1 MGQKQG
7 TPKYMRLKKLTMNT
21 SQLLKDF
28 FKGTSYKFERFIEEN
43 ELQYIVQAKSS
54 EHQCLVAVKIFKYM
68 NNLKCLEAFEFEK
81 SILHKTKNERYALQ
95 IMDCLQNLE
104 MNMSGVVMEYCDC
117 NLSALASLNVF
128 SFQQVLALTYQLL
141 RGLQV
146 LQQHEIFL
154 RDINSDNILYSW
166 RKNKFIIANFS
177 KQQIQQEDASLLQGK
192 ENDDVFSI
200 GRILIEVF
208 LQRSL
213 QSLEYNNL
221 KTNYIIEAIPELAN
235 HQHLNFAQEILA
247 NMVNPNG
254 KQRFQPTQLL
264 QMLNNYLIDELCL
277 QSLILPVFSSENSVQ
292 TLKKIKIE
300 QFNDLNK
307 IQEYQDICIN
317 LQNYN
322 IFSKEA
328 KTIAQNIE
336 KCSNVSKLTLNLL
349 GNYLFAGGAKKIGN
363 SLEKCENLTHL
374 NLNLQGNHIQSDGAK
389 NIGNSLEKCINLCSL
404 NLNLVLNEL
413 GVEGARNIGVC
424 LEKCQSI
431 NELHLNLLGN
441 YIGSEGA
448 KCIGNS
454 LEKCQNI
461 THLDLNLQS
470 NYLFIEGAKSI
481 GMSLQRCQNIINLNL
496 NLQLNELGVE
506 GTKYIA
512 QSLEKCQNIQFLSL
526 NLWRNYISSEG
537 VKSLGMSL
545 EKCQN
550 ITSLNLNLQMNEIC
564 DEGAKGIRKSLQN
577 CQNITSLFLSL
588 QSNQINHYGV
598 KNIRSLSK
606 KCSKLV
612 EAAFCF

>member
-7 TPKYMRLKKLTMNT
+7 KSKYTRQKKLTMNT

-43 ELQYIVQAKSS
+43 EFQYIVQAKSS

-68 NNLKCLEAFEFEK
+68 NNLQCLEAYEFEK
-81 SILHKTKNERYALQ
+81 STLMKTKNERYALQ
-95 IMDCLQNLE
+95 LLDCLQNLE
-104 MNMSGVVMEYCDC
+104 INMSGIVIEFCDC
-117 NLSALASLNVF
+117 SLSAVSSLNAF
-128 SFQQVLALTYQLL
+128 SFQQVLALTYQLI

-146 LQQHEIFL
+146 LQQHGIFL
-154 RDINSDNILYSW
+154 KDVNSDNILYSW

-177 KQQIQQEDASLLQGK
+177 KQQMQLETSLLQEEK
-192 ENDDVFSI
+192 NDDVFSI

-213 QSLEYNNL
+213 QPLECNNL
-221 KTNYIIEAIPELAN
+221 KTQFILEAIPELVN
-235 HQHLNFAQEILA
+235 HQHINFVKDILA
-247 NMVNPNG
+247 NMVNPNQ
-254 KQRFQPTQLL
+254 KEIFQPVQLL
-264 QMLNNYLIDELCL
+264 HTLNNYLVDELCL
-277 QSLILPVFSSENSVQ
+277 QSLILPALSSENSVQ

-300 QFNDLNK
+300 NFNDLNK
-307 IQEYQDICIN
+307 IKEYQDISIN

-328 KTIAQNIE
+328 KTIAEHIE
-336 KCSNVSKLTLNLL
+336 KCSSVSKLTLNLL
-349 GNYLFAGGAKKIGN
+349 GNYIFAGGAKKIGS
-363 SLEKCENLTHL
+363 SLEKCENLAYL
-374 NLNLQGNHIQSDGAK
+374 NLNLQGNHIQPEGAK
-389 NIGNSLEKCINLCSL
+389 NIGSSLEKCLNLCSL

-413 GVEGARNIGVC
+413 GVEGARNIGLC
-424 LEKCQSI
+424 LEKCQGLH
-431 NELHLNLLGN
+431 ELHLNLLGN

-448 KCIGNS
+448 KYIGNS

-470 NYLFIEGAKSI
+470 NYLFVEGTKSI
-481 GMSLQRCQNIINLNL
+481 GMSLQRCQNITNLNL

-537 VKSLGMSL
+537 IKSLGKSL

-550 ITSLNLNLQMNEIC
+550 ITSLNLNLQLNEIC
-564 DEGAKGIRKSLQN
+564 DEGAKGFRKSLQN

-588 QSNQINHYGV
+588 QSNQINQDGV
-598 KNIRSLSK
+598 KNIRYLSK

-612 EAAFCF
+612 EAAFYF